1 MPELENLSQ
10 NGRIVSLYDFDI
22 RRRSIMRKNILAG
35 STALL
40 SILCAEIFGQE
51 GEFNWIMNLK
61 KAEQMAKDTGKPM
74 LVVFR

>member
-1 MPELENLSQ
+1 
-10 NGRIVSLYDFDI
+10 
-22 RRRSIMRKNILAG
+22 MRKNILAG

-40 SILCAEIFGQE
+40 SLLCTEIFGQE